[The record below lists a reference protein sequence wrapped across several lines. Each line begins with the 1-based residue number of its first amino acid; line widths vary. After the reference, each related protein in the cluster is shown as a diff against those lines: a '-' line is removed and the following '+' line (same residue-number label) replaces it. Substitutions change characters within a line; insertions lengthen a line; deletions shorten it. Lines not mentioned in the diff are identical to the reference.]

1 MRIRKRIRGCLF
13 KTTKQKPKGRG
24 EPRPFLIA
32 NIMKN
37 ADKPI
42 NPFTAHF
49 DGQEIAIEHQNNN
62 SRMQLGGLTKR
73 EYFAGLAMQ
82 GLLKTK
88 SVVVAAKMAV
98 SSADAL
104 LEELEK
110 TQR

>member
-1 MRIRKRIRGCLF
+1 
-13 KTTKQKPKGRG
+13 
-24 EPRPFLIA
+24 
-32 NIMKN
+32 MKN

-42 NPFTAHF
+42 SPQTWEKVQNHPNAEAYPFVEQKKT
-49 DGQEIAIEHQNNN
+49 GLEV
-62 SRMQLGGLTKR
+62 RLGGLTKR